1 MNKNDLVRIGSE
13 TAKNGFK
20 NEINVVDKFNNW
32 EKDEI
37 AQEWLDAMDYNLS
50 EIEYVKA
57 VKVKGSYKADIQVQI
72 SIKLKH
78 EIDCQNMQV
87 KLVSN
92 KKGFNQID
100 KRWLSKYQELWNIPE
115 GVLNLLKHY
124 TGELQPYKK
133 GTKDNRRMFAN
144 EFTKEGQDSLLE
156 FLKKN
161 KTLIVSDILKG
172 RGKFSAEWILVIR
185 KTVVND
191 WALKPMNVAMNF
203 YSQGDVC
210 ISARGTF
217 HIGKITM
224 QRKGGDNG
232 RQTANMLQFKIDPTE
247 LFY

>member
-133 GTKDNRRMFAN
+133 GTKEEA
-144 EFTKEGQDSLLE
+144 
-156 FLKKN
+156 KK
-161 KTLIVSDILKG
+161 VS
-172 RGKFSAEWILVIR
+172 FQV
-185 KTVVND
+185 
-191 WALKPMNVAMNF
+191 
-203 YSQGDVC
+203 
-210 ISARGTF
+210 
-217 HIGKITM
+217 
-224 QRKGGDNG
+224 
-232 RQTANMLQFKIDPTE
+232 MLF
-247 LFY
+247 